1 MCTHSGNSGTCR
13 QGQELGHGPRGK
25 EEVSQ
30 PGGYTI
36 GEKLGE
42 QLALPP
48 QMEPR
53 EEWLWV

>member
-53 EEWLWV
+53 EE